1 VGAEAPP
8 TAPATGR
15 RRSLIVRLGVLTA
28 LGPLSTDMYIP
39 GLPELRHSFE
49 ATTPAAQ
56 LTFSVCL
63 LGMAVGQIIFGPMS
77 DALGRR
83 RPLVW
88 ALAGYTVSAIVCVM
102 TPWLWLL
109 IVARLI
115 QGATA
120 SAGIVISRAVTRDLF
135 SGREAIVFY
144 ARLMLVFGLAPILA
158 PIAGG
163 QIIDLVGWRAVFLV
177 LAVIGAILTAVVH
190 RSMEETLA
198 PERRHDARAS
208 DLWRGLGALLRDRTF
223 VRLLVAGTMAQAIL
237 MTYLG
242 TAPFVLRSTYGYSA
256 QKFSLVFAANAVGLI
271 GGSQV
276 TSLLAARFG
285 QSAPLRVGVC
295 LAALA
300 GASLPVVAVA
310 GESQLAVLLCGWH
323 HHAEHD
329 RAGHVGT
336 CGSRRNRLRRP
347 WSLRRAARGCLRAAA
362 RMDRPRVGSRSVRMH
377 GRVFAGG
384 VGSGSCFAR
393 AGLCLLNR

>member
-1 VGAEAPP
+1 
-8 TAPATGR
+8 
-15 RRSLIVRLGVLTA
+15 
-28 LGPLSTDMYIP
+28 MYIP

-310 GESQLAVLLCGWH
+310 GESQLAVLLCLFTLITAVGIIMPSTIVLAMSA
-323 HHAEHD
+323 HAD
-329 RAGHVGT
+329 LAGT
-336 CGSRRNRLRRP
+336 AS
-347 WSLRRAARGCLRAAA
+347 
-362 RMDRPRVGSRSVRMH
+362 
-377 GRVFAGG
+377 G
-384 VGSGSCFAR
+384 VL
-393 AGLCLLNR
+393 GLCGALLGAASAPLLGWIGPGSVLVLSVCMAVYSLVALGPGLVSHAPASAS